1 MKKAKEVVEWI
12 VESARKLEKT
22 ARDRMSEYWAALRDE
37 EYLRAHNYAVGAR
50 SDCAAALAVLILAF
64 QLTETSELKNKQVR
78 EIARL
83 HGILVSEWEDSLH
96 AIEDSL
102 SLLMEKA
109 L

>member
-12 VESARKLEKT
+12 IESARKLEKA
-22 ARDRMSEYWAALRDE
+22 ARDRMSEYWAALRDG
-37 EYLRAHNYAVGAR
+37 EYLKAHNCAVGAR